1 MNGESVTEPDFEAE
15 LKPHI
20 DIDKMLDKYLDE
32 LAELQIGDKDFEG
45 LDLTDLAELD
55 SLELD
60 TDFTELEEEL
70 SKISKIDLSDF
81 EGLPMPD

>member
-1 MNGESVTEPDFEAE
+1 MNGERVTEPDFEAE

-45 LDLTDLAELD
+45 LDTDLAELD

-70 SKISKIDLSDF
+70 SKIKIDLSDF